1 MKKIISSIAVVALCF
16 GTIAMI
22 RSESA
27 REQNPK
33 PGTIPQI
40 TSAPY
45 RDGIY
50 QGKLAAEHGGNRR
63 VPSGRW
69 ARQEDRA
76 AFAAAFQ
83 QGCGTCHGVVA
94 R

>member
-27 REQNPK
+27 KEQNSR

-45 RDGIY
+45 RDGLY
-50 QGKLAAEHGGNRR
+50 QGKLAAEHGGNSG
-63 VPSGRW
+63 VPSRRW
-69 ARQEDRA
+69 AGQEDRA
-76 AFAAAFQ
+76 AFTAGFQ
-83 QGCGTCHGVVA
+83 QGCGTCHSAVA